1 MDDKLQTI
9 YLAIVDGDQDAAQEA
24 IRSALDGGLKP
35 AQILSEAMI
44 PAMGE
49 VGRLFESGECFVPE
63 MLIAARA
70 MQSGLSILKPLL
82 KEGDV
87 QSAGRIVMGTVKGDL
102 HDIGKNL
109 VVIMLEG
116 SGFEIHDL
124 GVDVPAD
131 KFVQAVRDQKPDIV
145 GLSALLTTTMPAMKT
160 TIDALESAGLRSQ
173 VKVMVGGAPITEAFA
188 DSIGADG
195 FAPDASRAVTLARSL
210 VGRES
215 A

>member
-9 YLAIVDGDQDAAQEA
+9 YHAIVDGDQEATQEA
-24 IRSALDGGLKP
+24 IQAALDGGLKP
-35 AQILSEAMI
+35 AQVLSEAMI

-70 MQSGLSILKPLL
+70 MQSGLGILKPLL

-160 TIDALESAGLRSQ
+160 IIDALESAGLRSQ
-173 VKVMVGGAPITEAFA
+173 VKVMVGGAPVTEAFA
-188 DSIGADG
+188 ESIGADG

-210 VGRES
+210 VGRENV
-215 A
+215 

>member
-9 YLAIVDGDQDAAQEA
+9 YHAIVDGDQDAAQEA
-24 IRSALDGGLKP
+24 IRAALDGGLKP

-160 TIDALESAGLRSQ
+160 IIDALESAGLRSQ
-173 VKVMVGGAPITEAFA
+173 VKVMVGGAPVTEAFA
-188 DSIGADG
+188 ESIGADG